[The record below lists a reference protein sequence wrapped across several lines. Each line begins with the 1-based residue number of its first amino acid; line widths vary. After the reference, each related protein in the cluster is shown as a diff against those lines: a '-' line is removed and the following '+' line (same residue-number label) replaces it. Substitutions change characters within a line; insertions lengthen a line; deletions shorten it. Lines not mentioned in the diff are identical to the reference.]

1 MITLGSFHFMY
12 MDYITKGKFELG
24 EFDKVNQL
32 KTLSMNDNITVVT
45 LLKSTIFLVE
55 D

>member
-32 KTLSMNDNITVVT
+32 KTLSMNDKITVVT
-45 LLKSTIFLVE
+45 EIKSSILLVG

>member
-1 MITLGSFHFMY
+1 

-45 LLKSTIFLVE
+45 EIKSGILLVG

>member
-1 MITLGSFHFMY
+1 MITLGGFHFTY
-12 MDYITKGKFELG
+12 MNYITKGKFELG

-45 LLKSTIFLVE
+45 EIKSSILLVG